1 MSDRQKF
8 QKVANVLESFRKGAV
23 KVIFP
28 VPEQPQEIKLH
39 WCEQCKKYH
48 RVP

>member
-1 MSDRQKF
+1 MSVK
-8 QKVANVLESFRKGAV
+8 KEIGSILKGVAKGL
-23 KVIFP
+23 ISIPFP
-28 VPEQPQEIKLH
+28 PPKKNEEQIKLH